1 MVILWENINHF
12 RRDDCWPPVPNYYWG
27 RFQCP
32 SRRWTWQLWW
42 QNWNQKKTVKLIE
55 DLMSAFNLVDIWSIR
70 NPSKKQFTWRQKKS
84 FIQRRIDYWLISNDM
99 QDDIENAQIKIAIR
113 SNHSAISLNVNSLKE
128 LPFGPSYWKFNSSL
142 LEDETYVHLVNSKY
156 PEWLA

>member
-1 MVILWENINHF
+1 
-12 RRDDCWPPVPNYYWG
+12 
-27 RFQCP
+27 
-32 SRRWTWQLWW
+32 
-42 QNWNQKKTVKLIE
+42 
-55 DLMSAFNLVDIWSIR
+55 
-70 NPSKKQFTWRQKKS
+70 
-84 FIQRRIDYWLISNDM
+84 M